1 MFKYNDKQEIVGN
14 TKHQM
19 DECPNCG
26 SDDLM
31 YEPQEFIDEHMV
43 SQVCECRCCGFRFT
57 NFYAI
62 IYTGFAAH
70 DIDFDETGEV
80 M

>member
-1 MFKYNDKQEIVGN
+1 MFKYNDEQEIVGS
-14 TKHQM
+14 TKTQM

-57 NFYAI
+57 NFYEI
-62 IYTGFAAH
+62 RYTGFAAH
-70 DIDFDETGEV
+70 DIDFLANGEV